1 MNIVKKVVL
10 GNTLVL
16 LARRSFRMLP
26 PTARKIVTAGCISVG
41 LALAFAVTVAVASG
55 LRVIDINDQCD
66 PATFNAAVG
75 PGTCVTPHAGVQF
88 DNFIDE
94 LTQTQKVGAWNFVPG
109 EVRLRDG
116 EAFQATNRGGEKH
129 TFTEV
134 DEFGGGIL
142 PILNILSGN
151 PVPAPECLKLG
162 AGDFIPPGGMSA
174 PDTEDPGVHH
184 YQCCIHPWMR
194 VDVTVR

>member
-41 LALAFAVTVAVASG
+41 LAVAFAVTVAVASG

-75 PGTCVTPHAGVQF
+75 AGTCVTSHVGVQF
-88 DNFIDE
+88 DDFLRE
-94 LTQTQKVGAWNFVPG
+94 LGQTEKVGAWNFAPG
-109 EVRLRDG
+109 EVRLQDG
-116 EAFQATNRGGEKH
+116 QAFQATNRGGEVH

-134 DEFGGGIL
+134 DEFGGGIV
-142 PILNILSGN
+142 PILNTLSGN
-151 PVPAPECLKLG
+151 PVPAPECLLLG
-162 AGDFIPPGGMSA
+162 GGDFIPPGGMTT
-174 PDTEDPGVHH
+174 PDVETPGVHH

>member
-1 MNIVKKVVL
+1 MNIIKKVVL

-41 LALAFAVTVAVASG
+41 LALAFAVTVAVASE

-75 PGTCVTPHAGVQF
+75 PGTCVTSHTGVQF
-88 DNFIDE
+88 DDFLRE
-94 LTQTQKVGAWNFVPG
+94 LGQTQKDGAWNFAPG
-109 EVRLRDG
+109 EVRLQDG
-116 EAFQATNRGGEKH
+116 QAFQAVNRGGEVH

-134 DEFGGGIL
+134 DEFGGGFL
-142 PILNILSGN
+142 QLLNDLSGN
-151 PVPAPECLKLG
+151 PVPAPECLNFGGLE
-162 AGDFIPPGGMSA
+162 FIPPGGTSG
-174 PDTEDPGVHH
+174 PETEEPGVHH

>member
-16 LARRSFRMLP
+16 LARRRFRRLP
-26 PTARKIVTAGCISVG
+26 QAARKIVTVGCISVG
-41 LALAFAVTVAVASG
+41 LAVAFAVTEAVAAD
-55 LRVIDINDQCD
+55 LKVININDQCD

-75 PGTCVTPHAGVQF
+75 PGTCVTPHAGVKF
-88 DNFIDE
+88 DDFLRE
-94 LTQTQKVGAWNFVPG
+94 LGQTQKVGAWNFAPRQ
-109 EVRLRDG
+109 VRLSDG
-116 EAFQATNRGGEKH
+116 DAFQAENEGGEDH

-134 DEFGGGIL
+134 DEFGGGIV
-142 PILNILSGN
+142 PILNTLSGN
-151 PVPAPECLKLG
+151 PVPAPECLHLG
-162 AGDFIPPGGMSA
+162 AGDFIPPGGTST
-174 PDTEDPGVHH
+174 PDTEEPGVHH